1 MKAWTKK
8 ALALLLILVMLVAMI
23 PFGMISVS
31 GLDYT
36 KSEFSIAS
44 VDDWN
49 DIAAYAAANPS
60 ARFTGKTI
68 KLAKDVDFGGATIP
82 TLFANNFE
90 GTFDGQGYTLSNFN
104 TEYGAVIANVTNAGS
119 VIKNVKINGTVAYNT
134 YHTDG
139 TNGWQVFAGML
150 VNRMD
155 AGTITDVSVAGS
167 LTSNAYNVGAVA
179 GLVALGDGV
188 SVTIQNVNVSATVHN
203 TRSKLSTAWHNAGG
217 VVGGVESFTQ
227 TASLLIKNVNMSG
240 SVTRDS
246 GPAGGIIGAIFDRDS
261 SNIPLYMGGTIT
273 VENCHVTGTVASA
286 TAGAGQGVGG
296 IVGAFGAFKRES
308 SDYYAFDGTL
318 NISNC
323 AVMGTLKNTNTTS
336 TEPLAVGGIIGSA
349 SYGHATVNVDHCLV
363 AATFPSQS
371 LTATNGKGAGTILGA
386 AASQTMFSLNVNNC
400 VSTASGAMVGH
411 SIAKEGQSAAWFSLN
426 GKAQTSVSAGNSFG
440 AWLYTNG
447 ITDSSVVTVSASA
460 ASSMIKKNDAGFV
473 TRVGGQITAL
483 AVQDNVEDGATL
495 SPSDTFAI
503 RFIGIS
509 HVSNVAS
516 AKMTVVVRDAV
527 TGEAYKKY
535 EKACNLYDALNAYNV
550 NGQNLKYYKAADFGA
565 NKFLALTIGGI
576 PAGTVDYTFDF
587 TPSYTTASG
596 LVVTAETV
604 SITYDKN
611 GQYVYE
617 KASFD
622 ALDLPSAPSVRVM
635 SSNILVV
642 DMKHTDYTGYLTDHE
657 QRLKNMATIYNFYQP
672 DFVGLQEVSDSPQ
685 VNDMDCFDGVKTMQS
700 VLMSYMNTNY
710 KYVDFSDKLGS
721 NSHFTPIIYNSAKW
735 TPTAHDYDT
744 TNSCR
749 NVNCTMHRWQWAL
762 FQSVEDV
769 NETVIVMNLHGP
781 TQAHGEAMG
790 GKDIFFNEVNAK
802 LKELSSLYPN
812 ATITITGDYNE
823 RADST
828 YLSMM
833 IDGVK
838 IQNTCNLTGNQE
850 KSDIDHVFVSEELS
864 STQQFRV
871 VDNFTVRRCSDHKAV
886 FADILLEKVYVPTP
900 GSAMDWEDG
909 MMIYDINSNTNAI
922 KVLGERHLESNKTL
936 YADWTAS
943 GLEFYANMNSQS
955 DIIFT
960 ANSTAPCYFKAYVDG
975 TLWQNNG
982 SDYYTVSGATKIV
995 LQSVPAGTHTVRL
1008 VKATGYLLG
1017 QAEIS
1022 AVELNGTISAT
1033 PDNDLYIEFLGDSI
1047 SCGWGVVGSHDGG
1060 YASQDGTLAY
1070 PYLVAQALGADYS
1083 ILGLSGRGVV
1093 YGTDY
1098 NFDKN
1103 YLQASPARSTSAYG
1117 FERKAD
1123 IVVINLGTN
1132 ERGNHA
1138 DTAEFEA
1145 GYVRL
1150 LENVFAKN
1158 GSDCIVYCL
1167 WGAMNDTYNTQ
1178 IQSAIATYQASHA
1191 GAQIHTLTLARST
1204 VDSGAPSWGHPS
1216 ISDHAGYTT
1225 ALTNALKNVIS

>member
-240 SVTRDS
+240 TVTRDS
-246 GPAGGIIGAIFDRDS
+246 GPAGGIIGAIFDRDGTS
-261 SNIPLYMGGTIT
+261 MPLYMGGTIT

-622 ALDLPSAPSVRVM
+622 ALDLPSAPTVRVM
-635 SSNILVV
+635 SSNILVA
-642 DMKHTDYTGYLTDHE
+642 DNSGSTEFNTTLTHE
-657 QRLKNMATIYNFYQP
+657 QRYETMAQLFNFYKP
-672 DFVGLQEVSDSPQ
+672 DFIGLQEVGNSPQ
-685 VNDMDCFDGVKTMQS
+685 VNGVDSFDGVKTMQS

-721 NSHFTPIIYNSAKW
+721 TSHFTPIMYDSSKW
-735 TPTAHDYDT
+735 TPIAHDYDT
-744 TNSCR
+744 TKECL
-749 NVNCTMHRWQWAL
+749 VVACTMHRWQWAL
-762 FQSVEDV
+762 FESVE
-769 NETVIVMNLHGP
+769 NPAYKVIVFNIHGP
-781 TQAHGEAMG
+781 HAGTYHGQTVKENFFKDANTQLKKLEAAYA
-790 GKDIFFNEVNAK
+790 DVPIFV
-802 LKELSSLYPN
+802 
-812 ATITITGDYNE
+812 TGDYNE
-823 RADST
+823 TIDST
-828 YLSMM
+828 NIGLMTS
-833 IDGVK
+833 GTTLK
-838 IQNTCNLTGNQE
+838 GETTLTANSEPSTYGG
-850 KSDIDHVFVSEELS
+850 IDHIYM
-864 STQQFRV
+864 TQGDATVKYFRQV
-871 VDNFTVRRCSDHKAV
+871 ANLAAVKLATDHAPVYMDAV
-886 FADILLEKVYVPTP
+886 LNRIIIRTP
-900 GSAMDWEDG
+900 GSAMDW
-909 MMIYDINSNTNAI
+909 N
-922 KVLGERHLESNKTL
+922 
-936 YADWTAS
+936 
-943 GLEFYANMNSQS
+943 
-955 DIIFT
+955 
-960 ANSTAPCYFKAYVDG
+960 DG
-975 TLWQNNG
+975 T
-982 SDYYTVSGATKIV
+982 V
-995 LQSVPAGTHTVRL
+995 L
-1008 VKATGYLLG
+1008 
-1017 QAEIS
+1017 
-1022 AVELNGTISAT
+1022 
-1033 PDNDLYIEFLGDSI
+1033 
-1047 SCGWGVVGSHDGG
+1047 
-1060 YASQDGTLAY
+1060 
-1070 PYLVAQALGADYS
+1070 
-1083 ILGLSGRGVV
+1083 
-1093 YGTDY
+1093 
-1098 NFDKN
+1098 
-1103 YLQASPARSTSAYG
+1103 
-1117 FERKAD
+1117 
-1123 IVVINLGTN
+1123 
-1132 ERGNHA
+1132 
-1138 DTAEFEA
+1138 
-1145 GYVRL
+1145 
-1150 LENVFAKN
+1150 
-1158 GSDCIVYCL
+1158 
-1167 WGAMNDTYNTQ
+1167 
-1178 IQSAIATYQASHA
+1178 
-1191 GAQIHTLTLARST
+1191 
-1204 VDSGAPSWGHPS
+1204 
-1216 ISDHAGYTT
+1216 
-1225 ALTNALKNVIS
+1225 